1 MSTPEASRYV
11 RLRVDLVLDVLDSDA
26 LTGGALKRIAEDA
39 TLRPD
44 ERIHAEGVVTGEPAE
59 SLAYLVDPFDLVG
72 DVPGVALAQASWSS
86 EEIDYDPDSPDGDLD
101 EDDDGDYDGD
111 GGFERV
117 ADR

>member
-11 RLRVDLVLDVLDSDA
+11 RLRVDLVLDVQDSDA
-26 LTGGALKRIAEDA
+26 LTKDALRRIVEDG

-44 ERIHAEGVVTGEPAE
+44 ERAHAESVVQSESAE
-59 SLAYLVDPFDLVG
+59 AIAYVVDPFDLVN
-72 DVPGVALAQASWSS
+72 DVPGVELVQASWSS

-111 GGFERV
+111 GGLERGD
-117 ADR
+117 DR